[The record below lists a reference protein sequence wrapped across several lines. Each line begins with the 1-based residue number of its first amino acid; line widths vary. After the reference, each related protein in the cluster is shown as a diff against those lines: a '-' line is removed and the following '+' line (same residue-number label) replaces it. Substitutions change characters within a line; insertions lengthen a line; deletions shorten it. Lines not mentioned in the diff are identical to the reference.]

1 MKHLEL
7 RERVVEACKF
17 IEEKGLN
24 WGFSGNISVRLPEN
38 GLYLMTPS
46 GLRKSGLR
54 QEDLVVVDE
63 LGNVIEGE
71 RPPTS
76 EYLMHL
82 TVYKARPD
90 VGAVVHAHPLY
101 VSVLAALR
109 RRLEPLLD
117 EIIVYLGGEV
127 EVAEYALPGSEE
139 LARNVVK
146 ALGDRCAVILANH
159 GALTCGSDLDEAL
172 DALVYLERA
181 AMVSVL
187 CSLMGRP
194 NLLPPEA
201 LEIERQLY
209 LLRRGLS

>member
-7 RERVVEACKF
+7 RKRVVEACKF

-24 WGFSGNISVRLPEN
+24 WGFSGNISVRLPES

-46 GLRKSGLR
+46 GLRKSALR
-54 QEDLVVVDE
+54 QEDLVIVDE
-63 LGNVIEGE
+63 LGNIVEGE

-101 VSVLAALR
+101 VSVLATLR

-117 EIIVYLGGEV
+117 EIAIYLGGEV

-172 DALVYLERA
+172 DALIYLERA

-187 CSLMGRP
+187 CSLLGRP